1 MARFPGHSL
10 ATPRNRLA
18 QPVVVSLWPEDPP
31 AQLHHDLIWSNGRT
45 SRGSPWLYVVLMRP
59 PPPPLFFAQYNY
71 SAVKRKNVV
80 VREKKTPR
88 HEFVIDA
95 FEDSPLCAE
104 LP

>member
-1 MARFPGHSL
+1 MEE
-10 ATPRNRLA
+10 
-18 QPVVVSLWPEDPP
+18 QVVVPPGFMWSLCG
-31 AQLHHDLIWSNGRT
+31 L
-45 SRGSPWLYVVLMRP
+45 